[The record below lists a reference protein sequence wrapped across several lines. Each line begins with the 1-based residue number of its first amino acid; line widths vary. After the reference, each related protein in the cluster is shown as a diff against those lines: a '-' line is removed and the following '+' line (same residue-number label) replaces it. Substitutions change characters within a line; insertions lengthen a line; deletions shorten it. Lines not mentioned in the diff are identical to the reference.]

1 MSWSLEPR
9 LNVESGLLSKSDQG
23 HAGVISKIHRM
34 NRRITPKLEDRD
46 EQSER
51 KLMYVAMTR
60 AEDCLAVSYS
70 EQSAYVD
77 ETGCG

>member
-1 MSWSLEPR
+1 MLA
-9 LNVESGLLSKSDQG
+9 G
-23 HAGVISKIHRM
+23 AGVISEIHQM
-34 NRRITPKLEDRD
+34 NRRIASNLEDRD

-60 AEDCLAVSYS
+60 AEDCLAVTYS

-77 ETGCG
+77 EIAKNIESAAAGL